1 MKRVDL
7 HIHTDAMSYEDQLEF
22 SLDALK
28 NYVTKNSLDI
38 IAITNHNHFE
48 KNQFEEIKLA
58 LNITVLAGVE
68 VDIESSHLLVVVPDD
83 RINELDAACSTLKSK
98 ILCQNDS
105 ISFEEFETIFPNYK
119 DYILIPHYKKEPAIK
134 PTTLEKFGNIIT
146 SGEVQSSKKFE
157 STKKD
162 VNSLVPVYF
171 SDYRAEENN
180 DIPFRYTYFE
190 IDNCDFN
197 VLKNSLRDKTKVYL
211 SNSKKD
217 DEFTILPNGTCGS
230 TKLNVI
236 LGKRSSGKTYTLEQ
250 IKKTMQ
256 DGKKVKYIEQFS
268 LTGSSEKDKYESL
281 ITADQQKFINDY
293 LEPLRNITTDILSI
307 SKEETNKL
315 DNYLTSLKS
324 FAENQSLQDEYS
336 KAKLFNE
343 VEYDSIVSQKLSKS
357 IEALIYLLDDEEN
370 RVIIEKYL
378 DFNNL
383 KLLLIELINKRKV
396 ELLDKKL
403 KDTTDSI
410 VTSIQSILNSKS
422 AISGISTISFNQVCK
437 ENEMTKKYN
446 LLISNLKNE
455 QEIER
460 KDLHRFKVV
469 IDKFPFENTREIK
482 KSLGISTTLSI
493 TDAFSLYANPYNYVK
508 KLESLGVPEASIYKG
523 IINIKVSVLNE
534 TGAELSGGERAEYNL
549 IRELKDA
556 QYYDLV
562 LIDEPEASFDNLFI
576 KQYIIDILK
585 DLSQKTT
592 IFITTHNNTL
602 GVLMNP
608 NKIIY
613 TENDN
618 GNYRVYTGEIGNK
631 KLLTVDGKELE
642 SYNTILNVM
651 EAGLDAYEER
661 RGIYDSIKN

>member
-7 HIHTDAMSYEDQLEF
+7 HIHTDAMSYEGHLDF
-22 SLDALK
+22 SLDALQ
-28 NYVTKNSLDI
+28 NYVEKNDLDI
-38 IAITNHNHFE
+38 IAITNHNHF
-48 KNQFEEIKLA
+48 KKSQFEEIKSN
-58 LNITVLAGVE
+58 LNITVFAGVE
-68 VDIESSHLLVVVPDD
+68 VDIDSSHLLVIVPDD
-83 RINELDAACSTLKSK
+83 RISELESACSTLESK

-105 ISFEEFETIFPNYK
+105 ITFEEFETIFPNYK
-119 DYILIPHYKKEPAIK
+119 DYILIPHYKKDPSIK
-134 PTTLEKFGNIIT
+134 PTTLEKFGNSIT

-162 VNSLVPVYF
+162 VNALVPVYF

-190 IDNCDFN
+190 IDDCDFN

-211 SNSKKD
+211 SYSKKD
-217 DEFTILPNGTCGS
+217 DEFTILPNGTSGS

-256 DGKKVKYIEQFS
+256 DGKSVKYIEQFS

-281 ITADQQKFINDY
+281 IIADQQTFINDY

-315 DNYLTSLKS
+315 DTYLTSLKTY
-324 FAENQSLQDEYS
+324 AENQSLQDEYS

-343 VEYDSIVSQKLSKS
+343 VEFETIVSQKLSKS
-357 IEALIYLLDDEEN
+357 IEALINLLDDEEN
-370 RVIIEKYL
+370 KEIIEKYI
-378 DFNNL
+378 DFSKL
-383 KLLLIELINKRKV
+383 RLLLMELINKRKV
-396 ELLDKKL
+396 ELLDKEL
-403 KDTTDSI
+403 KDKTDSI
-410 VTSIQSILNSKS
+410 VSSIKSILNSKS
-422 AISGISTISFNQVCK
+422 AINGISPISFNQVCK
-437 ENEMTKKYN
+437 ENEMIKKFNN
-446 LLISNLKNE
+446 LITNLKNE

-460 KDLHRFKVV
+460 KDLHRFNVV
-469 IDKFPFENTREIK
+469 IKKTPFVNVRDLK
-482 KSLGISTTLSI
+482 KSLGISSTISLTEAL
-493 TDAFSLYANPYNYVK
+493 SLYDNPYNYVK
-508 KLESLGVPEASIYKG
+508 KLVDLGVPESSVYKG
-523 IINIKVSVLNE
+523 IINIKVSILNE
-534 TGAELSGGERAEYNL
+534 NNAELSGGERAEYNL
-549 IRELKDA
+549 IRELKNA

-613 TENDN
+613 TENDD
-618 GNYRVYTGEIGNK
+618 GNYRVYTGEIGSK

-651 EAGLDAYEER
+651 EAGSDAYEER